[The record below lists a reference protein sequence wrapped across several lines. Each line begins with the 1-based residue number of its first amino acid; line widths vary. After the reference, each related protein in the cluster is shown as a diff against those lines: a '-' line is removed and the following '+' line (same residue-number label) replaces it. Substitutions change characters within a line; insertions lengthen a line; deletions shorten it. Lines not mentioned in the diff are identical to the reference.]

1 MLRHMKLKTK
11 GSDNTVAP
19 GSEEYLTNEHVNGN
33 GNANGILSSLQGTSN
48 YRCMAGFAQG
58 SVSRPSSNS
67 TFSVH
72 REAAYADRVQREA
85 FNTIVQ
91 LRHQNILLMNQIRM
105 QQQQQQQQHP
115 NQFRSNGLHKSPQNS
130 MHGFNQQQ
138 AQMFHQSG
146 PNMERAQTKR
156 PFLCAEDS
164 VRVSLSSSSAS
175 STSSVSSIDE
185 TVVTAHPLRKGLTV
199 SKQMN
204 KAVNSSRRN
213 MRDETRKSDVG
224 RSNMHTINEQKPVS
238 ACFPAGIPP
247 LMQEYRNLNRD
258 CTNNINGIHGKGT
271 GTAPRPIDNAA
282 NRNSRKRKA
291 VSVSVSN
298 NASGSG
304 SSSTPANI
312 PSIVNVLSN
321 DHANAVTHLS
331 TQTQNYNSP
340 VAPLNREA
348 MYSLIHQFHCHYNQ
362 QQQQQ
367 QQQNTTKKLKCNST
381 PQVLQMPLL
390 QLPSLLS
397 AQSSKA
403 TTPRTAPYPNC
414 SARNVTTNASLSQ
427 SFCSKAT
434 SNDREPILTL
444 ALPTDAQHL
453 NPIHHFVR
461 RNIEVFSATEEDV
474 AAPSPGRKIALKVGQ
489 VGLRCIHCRYET
501 NTRKRTKRAVCYPS
515 SIARVYNCVSDMKF
529 DHFSN
534 CPYMPPMERAAFEEL
549 RRAGGQGGG
558 NVRGGRRSGQGKG
571 GNNTA
576 KYYYESAVKIGLVM
590 DPSGIIVLK
599 PKSAKS
605 VAVDTGSS
613 KTQFPI
619 STTTT
624 TTTKPKGVTSF
635 PRSNQ
640 QKPLSIVPRLG
651 PAASEVS
658 LNVNPASKSVPK
670 VFANRSPVK
679 DTPFRS
685 RQNTCIPVGT
695 SESNTFQRNLNT
707 IPTTIGISKS
717 NSRPL
722 AATQDRKHLN
732 PIHCFVRENVEVFI
746 ADAND
751 VNAPAPG
758 RKKRVTLGQVGI
770 RCIHCMKLPLEMR
783 VKRAICYPPTIS
795 NLYHAVSNMKFD
807 HFGACKGLS
816 PVARQQFSD
825 LKAVSNRKGN
835 WTSTSCTARYYQ
847 QSAMKEL
854 GLMDSPAGIRVAG
867 GAFLNKQGVS
877 PPALHDMTSSSGPIK
892 SRPNERDRVDHV
904 AARAISNPPSVD
916 KCAEAVHV
924 IHKTSNMDGMSVLML
939 AATDSKMRQHFED
952 LKKARAASSS
962 TVQTWGV

>member
-1 MLRHMKLKTK
+1 MKLKTK
-11 GSDNTVAP
+11 GSDYTVAP
-19 GSEEYLTNEHVNGN
+19 ESEEYLTNEHVNVN
-33 GNANGILSSLQGTSN
+33 VNGIQSSLQGTSN
-48 YRCMAGFAQG
+48 YHCMAGFAQG

-72 REAAYADRVQREA
+72 REAAYADRVQRQA
-85 FNTIVQ
+85 FNTIMQ
-91 LRHQNILLMNQIRM
+91 LRHQNIVLMNQIRM
-105 QQQQQQQQHP
+105 QQQQQHP
-115 NQFRSNGLHKSPQNS
+115 NQFRSNGLHNSPPNS

-146 PNMERAQTKR
+146 PNMESAQIKR

-175 STSSVSSIDE
+175 SISSVSSIDE
-185 TVVTAHPLRKGLTV
+185 TVVTAHPLRKGRTI
-199 SKQMN
+199 SKRMN
-204 KAVNSSRRN
+204 KAVHFSSRN
-213 MRDETRKSDVG
+213 MRNEARKSDVG
-224 RSNMHTINEQKPVS
+224 RSNIHAIDEHKPIS
-238 ACFPAGIPP
+238 DCFPAGISP
-247 LMQEYRNLNRD
+247 LMHEFRNLNKD
-258 CTNNINGIHGKGT
+258 CTNSTNDINGKGT

-298 NASGSG
+298 NASGSY
-304 SSSTPANI
+304 STPANI

-321 DHANAVTHLS
+321 DNANAVTHLS
-331 TQTQNYNSP
+331 TQNQNYNSP
-340 VAPLNREA
+340 VAPLSREA
-348 MYSLIHQFHCHYNQ
+348 MYSLIHQFNCHYN
-362 QQQQQ
+362 QQQQ
-367 QQQNTTKKLKCNST
+367 QQQNTTKKLKCAST
-381 PQVLQMPLL
+381 PQGLQMPF
-390 QLPSLLS
+390 LPLPPLLS
-397 AQSSKA
+397 TQSSKA

-427 SFCSKAT
+427 SYCSKAT
-434 SNDREPILTL
+434 SNGREPILTL
-444 ALPTDAQHL
+444 ALPKDAQNL

-474 AAPSPGRKIALKVGQ
+474 AAPSPGRKIALQVGQ

-576 KYYYESAVKIGLVM
+576 RYYYESAVKIGLVM

-619 STTTT
+619 STTT
-624 TTTKPKGVTSF
+624 KPKGVTSF
-635 PRSNQ
+635 SQSNQ
-640 QKPLSIVPRLG
+640 QQPLSIVPRLG

-658 LNVNPASKSVPK
+658 FNVNTASKSVPK

-685 RQNTCIPVGT
+685 RQITCIPVGT

-722 AATQDRKHLN
+722 AATQDHKHLN

-746 ADAND
+746 ADSND

-770 RCIHCMKLPLEMR
+770 RCIHCKKLPLEMR

-807 HFGACKGLS
+807 HFGACKGLT

-867 GAFLNKQGVS
+867 GAFLNQQGVS
-877 PPALHDMTSSSGPIK
+877 PPAFHDMTSSGPIK
-892 SRPNERDRVDHV
+892 SRPNERDRVDHA

-924 IHKTSNMDGMSVLML
+924 IHKTNNMDGMSVLML

-952 LKKARAASSS
+952 LKKARSASSS